1 MTTPD
6 AHSLRTRWEEPTVL
20 PLGRATEL
28 HFSPIEGTVLDIAS
42 LDSLAW
48 ATHDA
53 LWSLLVAADGHP
65 RGLVLEG
72 LQLIRRGKVHYISA
86 GRCVLPLE
94 GSARLVVA
102 ELREPQRVSMGYGV
116 LVLRASAG
124 EVRARGVRAASQ
136 TVTLTAVVVEKVED
150 VQPTDLPLEYNRPEG
165 GKVDAYRDLRRL
177 DPPEHPRVQHHVQAY
192 GRLLELLWESG
203 NEAEI
208 ATEQAIIKLPDDTR
222 MRATAVLESA
232 RTTLLATPT
241 TSAVRYRL
249 HDNIKHTFATQRDM
263 SDHRE
268 ASAKLL
274 NALAELRCDQPE
286 ARLLA
291 GVRRSSG

>member
-6 AHSLRTRWEEPTVL
+6 TYELRTRWEEPSVL

-53 LWSLLVAADGHP
+53 LWSLLVCADGQP
-65 RGLVLEG
+65 RALVLEG
-72 LQLIRRGKVHYISA
+72 LQLIRRGKIHHISP

-94 GSARLVVA
+94 GSGRLVVA
-102 ELREPQRVSMGYGV
+102 ELREPQRVSMAYGV
-116 LVLRASAG
+116 LILRASST

-136 TVTLTAVVVEKVED
+136 TVTLQAVILPRVED
-150 VQPTDLPLEYNRPEG
+150 VKPSDLPLEFNRAEG

-177 DPPEHPRVQHHVQAY
+177 DPPDHPRVQHHVQTY

-203 NEAEI
+203 DEAEI
-208 ATEQAIIKLPDDTR
+208 ATEQAIIKLPEVTR
-222 MRATAVLESA
+222 VRATSVLESV
-232 RTTLLATPT
+232 RTALLAGPS

-249 HDNIKHTFATQRDM
+249 HDNVKHTFANQEDR

-286 ARLLA
+286 ARQLA